1 MKRRQFLAL
10 GTALIFTTAGC
21 GSAAQPS
28 ASTEKLGASEARYL
42 DGLYQKTKKAGDH
55 KVVVY
60 VAFPPAVQPV
70 FDAFAHDYPGI
81 TVTPVAISGPPMEAR
96 LKAEASS
103 GKVQADL
110 VFLGTSD
117 TIPLRRSG
125 LFEPFAPDIAAD
137 LPSDYRGPDDLWQTP
152 IGQATVIPYNTGAV
166 SKNEVP
172 QRWSDL
178 VDHKWTGKLGSG
190 DLAAGTSGT
199 VSALAILYIKGV
211 VDDAWLRKA
220 AQLKPTIYPS
230 TGALIQG
237 IATGQSMIGL
247 PQGNPSAYVA
257 AQKGAPVGRA
267 VLEEGMPSFGL
278 GIAVAKDAP
287 HAAAARLLEAY
298 FFSAKAQEI
307 AASTGLSP
315 TMPGAPVPPGL
326 KGARLL
332 MLTNAEAQNKFVPAI
347 KHVASLFSH

>member
-10 GTALIFTTAGC
+10 GTALTLASAGC
-21 GSAAQPS
+21 GSGTKPS
-28 ASTEKLGASEARYL
+28 ASTKELGTSEAKYL
-42 DGLYQKTKKAGDH
+42 DGLYQKVKKAGDS

-60 VAFPPAVQPV
+60 VAFPQAVQPV
-70 FDAFAHDYPGI
+70 FDAFSRDYPGI
-81 TVTPVAISGPPMEAR
+81 TVAPFAIAGPPMEAR
-96 LKAEASS
+96 LKAEAGS

-117 TIPLRRSG
+117 TIPLRPSG

-137 LPSDYRGPDDLWQTP
+137 LPQVYRGPDDLWQTP
-152 IGQATVIPYNTGAV
+152 ITQATVIPYNTGSV
-166 SKNEVP
+166 SKSDVP
-172 QRWSDL
+172 RSWSDL
-178 VDHKWTGKLGSG
+178 VDQQWKGKLGSG

-211 VDDAWLRKA
+211 IDDAWLRKA
-220 AQLKPTIYPS
+220 AQLRPTIYPS

-237 IATGQSMIGL
+237 IATGQSTVGL

-267 VLEEGMPSFGL
+267 VLAEGMPSFGL
-278 GIAVAKDAP
+278 GIAVTKDAP
-287 HAAAARLLEAY
+287 HAAAAQLLDAY
-298 FFSAKAQEI
+298 FFSAKAQEL

-332 MLTNAEAQNKFVPAI
+332 TLTNKETQDRFVSAI
-347 KHVASLFSH
+347 KHVASLF